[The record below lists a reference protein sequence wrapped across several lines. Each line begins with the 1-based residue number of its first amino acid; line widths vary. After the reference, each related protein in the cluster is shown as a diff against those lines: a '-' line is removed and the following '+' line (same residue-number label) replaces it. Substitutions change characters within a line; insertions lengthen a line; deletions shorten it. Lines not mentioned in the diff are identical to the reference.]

1 LTGKKILE
9 HERSNTMIQIDG
21 NSLTIN
27 EIQKAAVDQEKVI
40 LSPKVI
46 QKIRESRQW
55 VEQIISQ
62 NEPVYGINTGYGIF
76 ADKQISSDEIR
87 LLNRNLILSHAVGT
101 GDPLP
106 SAVVRAALLIRAN
119 TLAKGFSGVRLILIE
134 TLLEMLNKGV
144 HPVIPSQ
151 GSLGSSGDLAPLS
164 HLGLVLC
171 KDDQDLE
178 DFSGAAEY
186 QGSVLTGKQAMR
198 QAGIPRII
206 LEAKEGI
213 ALNNGATFS
222 AAIAALACFEAETL
236 LEISDIALALS
247 LEALLGTSAAFDP
260 RIHQSRQHPG
270 QISTAEMILRLTK
283 ESTLLDST
291 NRVQDAYSLRCSPQV
306 HGPAKETLE
315 FTRNVIS
322 REINAATDNPLIFAE
337 GEAIS
342 GGNFHGEP
350 VGMVMDYLGIAMT
363 EIAGISE
370 RRVYRLTNGRLN
382 ENLPAMLVDNHQE
395 EGLNSGM
402 MMPQYTAASLVL
414 ENRSLSTPDS
424 VNSLPTSA
432 AQEDHNANAMTAAR
446 HAYQIIKN
454 TRQVLAIELYTAA
467 RALDLRLRDES
478 NKSPGVGTKAAHQS
492 IRKVVPYQPGDTLWG
507 PEIDQVREM
516 IINNQL
522 LNDVRSAID
531 QDNIQS

>member
-1 LTGKKILE
+1 
-9 HERSNTMIQIDG
+9 MIQIDG

-27 EIQKAAVDQEKVI
+27 EIKKAAVDKEKVI
-40 LSPKVI
+40 LSPEIV
-46 QKIRESRQW
+46 QKIQESRQW
-55 VEQIISQ
+55 VEEIISKGD
-62 NEPVYGINTGYGIF
+62 PVYGINTGYGIF
-76 ADKQISSDEIR
+76 ADKQISRDETR

-106 SAVVRAALLIRAN
+106 TDVVRAAILIRAN
-119 TLAKGFSGVRLILIE
+119 TLAKGFSGVRLLLIE
-134 TLLEMLNKGV
+134 TLLDMLNKGV

-164 HLGLVLC
+164 HLGLVLST
-171 KDDQDLE
+171 DDQDLVE
-178 DFSGAAEY
+178 ISGFAEY
-186 QGSVLTGKQAMR
+186 QGDLLTGKEAMG

-222 AAIAALACFEAETL
+222 AAIAALACYEAGKL
-236 LEISDIALALS
+236 LEVSDLALSMS
-247 LEALLGTSAAFDP
+247 LEALLGTSAAFDR
-260 RIHQSRQHPG
+260 RIHESRQHPG
-270 QISTAEMILRLTK
+270 QIATAEQVLILTR

-291 NRVQDAYSLRCSPQV
+291 DRVQDAYSLRCSPQV
-306 HGPAKETLE
+306 HGPVRETLE
-315 FTRNVIS
+315 FTKQVIS
-322 REINAATDNPLIFAE
+322 REINAATDNPLLFAA

-350 VGMVMDYLGIAMT
+350 VGMVMDFLGIAMT

-370 RRVYRLTNGRLN
+370 RRVYRLTDGRLN
-382 ENLPAMLVDNHQE
+382 ENLPAMLVDNQQD

-414 ENRSLSTPDS
+414 ENRSLATPDS

-446 HAYQIIKN
+446 HSYQIIKN

-467 RALDLRLRDES
+467 RAMDLRLRMEPD
-478 NKSPGVGTKAAHQS
+478 KSPGVGTKAAYQS
-492 IRKVVPYQPGDTLWG
+492 IRNVVPYQPGDALWG

-516 IINNQL
+516 ILNDQL
-522 LNDVRSAID
+522 LIDVKNALD
-531 QDNIQS
+531 LD